1 MKKLFQGEIKL
12 AKKWFVLLIFVSV
25 VFLALTITFALI
37 SGKRYRDWQAA
48 NEGYQQLYSQ
58 CQDYDTAVIDL
69 NKQVEDL
76 NYQLK
81 VKDIYIEVAN
91 KETEEQKAYV
101 KEYQDYLN
109 DLKVQLALRGIET
122 GDFTA
127 LNEISEDFAKQYQSL
142 KEEEAKLAEDYE
154 NEMNG
159 ENNTSDSEE
168 ESDPSNPWNS
178 LTDALKGN

>member
-1 MKKLFQGEIKL
+1 
-12 AKKWFVLLIFVSV
+12 
-25 VFLALTITFALI
+25 
-37 SGKRYRDWQAA
+37 
-48 NEGYQQLYSQ
+48 
-58 CQDYDTAVIDL
+58 
-69 NKQVEDL
+69 
-76 NYQLK
+76 
-81 VKDIYIEVAN
+81 
-91 KETEEQKAYV
+91 
-101 KEYQDYLN
+101 
-109 DLKVQLALRGIET
+109 
-122 GDFTA
+122 DFTA